1 MAGACLGAPTKGGN
15 ELHGAVV
22 AWLAAHPHC
31 RPQVYYQ
38 QVPAATAD
46 GASVGH
52 AFPRAL
58 QRTTGWEA
66 LLDGRESRTGAA
78 RPMLLFCGGSMKL
91 RGARAD
97 QLKAR
102 ARCRKLQR
110 NHKGL
115 LFVVVSTQ
123 SVTRSAVG
131 ALALERRRTSTRTP
145 GFYASSSLSCL
156 SVRC

>member
-1 MAGACLGAPTKGGN
+1 VAGACLGAPTKGGN
-15 ELHGAVV
+15 ELHGAVG
-22 AWLAAHPHC
+22 AWLASHPHC
-31 RPQVYYQ
+31 RPEVYYQ

-52 AFPRAL
+52 GFPRAL

-97 QLKAR
+97 QLKVGEGTMSKASAEPHGASFR
-102 ARCRKLQR
+102 SSFNTVSHSECCWGASVGASPHLNKDS
-110 NHKGL
+110 GL
-115 LFVVVSTQ
+115 LCLV
-123 SVTRSAVG
+123 
-131 ALALERRRTSTRTP
+131 LA
-145 GFYASSSLSCL
+145 FLSEC
-156 SVRC
+156 